1 VDARRT
7 ATLAA
12 QSVWRQRRRTWPAAV
27 GIAVGVAAMVA
38 MVAVGQGAERS
49 VVEKIQAMGS
59 DLVVVSA
66 GQVKLVAGRPRQ
78 VGNVTTLKLEDLRAV
93 QESCPSVARAV
104 AVQSRKLPLKWG
116 EFAAST
122 TVVGTGV
129 DFLAVR
135 NFALAQGRSFDDDEE
150 RAGLRVAVLGATVAR
165 NLFGE
170 RNPVGETLR
179 IDNVP
184 FEVVG
189 LLSAKGLDGN
199 GADQDDQILVP
210 LRTALRRLFN
220 LDHVN
225 NLYVQARPGLAAA
238 AVAELTDAIRERH
251 HLKEG
256 RPEDFTVQNQ
266 ADVLAAEEAAAKS
279 FTLLLG
285 AVAAVAL
292 LIGGVG
298 VLAVMLISV
307 KERTR
312 EIGLRRAI
320 GASRRDVLLQFVG
333 EALAIGVAGG
343 LFGLALGAG
352 SASGF
357 ALLGSWPVLLS
368 KSSAALAVAVS
379 TLVAVGFGAI
389 PARRAAAMDPA
400 NSLRSA

>member
-1 VDARRT
+1 MNARRM

-59 DLVVVSA
+59 ELVVVSA
-66 GQVKLVAGRPRQ
+66 GQVKLVAGRERQ
-78 VGNVTTLKLEDLRAV
+78 VGNVTTLRVEDLRAV
-93 QESCPSVARAV
+93 QEGCPSVARAV

-116 EFAAST
+116 ELAAST
-122 TVVGTGV
+122 TVVGTGA

-135 NFALAQGRSFDDDEE
+135 NYSVAQGRSFDEDEE
-150 RAGLRVAVLGATVAR
+150 RAGLRVAVLGPTVSR

-170 RNPVGETLR
+170 RSPLGETLR
-179 IDNVP
+179 VNNVP
-184 FEVVG
+184 FQVVG
-189 LLSAKGLDGN
+189 LLAPKGLDGN

-225 NLYVQARPGLAAA
+225 NLYVQARPGRAA
-238 AVAELTDAIRERH
+238 AVVGELTAILRERH
-251 HLKEG
+251 RLKEG
-256 RPEDFTVQNQ
+256 KPDDFTVQNQ
-266 ADVLAAEEAAAKS
+266 ADVLAAEAGAAQS
-279 FTLLLG
+279 FTLLLV

-307 KERTR
+307 RERVR

-320 GASRRDVLLQFVG
+320 GASRREVQLQFIG
-333 EALAIGVAGG
+333 EAVAIGLAGG
-343 LFGLALGAG
+343 VLGLALGAA

-357 ALLGSWPVLLS
+357 ALLGAWPGLLS
-368 KSSAALAVAVS
+368 GSSAALAIMGSTVVAG
-379 TLVAVGFGAI
+379 GFGVI
-389 PARRAAAMDPA
+389 PARRAASLDPA
-400 NSLRSA
+400 TSLRSA

>member
-1 VDARRT
+1 MNAARMTR
-7 ATLAA
+7 LAA

-59 DLVVVSA
+59 ELVVVSA

-78 VGNVTTLKLEDLRAV
+78 VGNVTTLRLEDVRAV
-93 QESCPSVARAV
+93 ASDCPSVARA
-104 AVQSRKLPLKWG
+104 APVQTRKLPLKWG
-116 EFAAST
+116 ELSSSSN
-122 TVVGTGV
+122 VVGTTPE
-129 DFLAVR
+129 FLVIR
-135 NFALAQGRSFDDDEE
+135 NFQVASGRFFDEDEE
-150 RAGLRVAVLGATVAR
+150 RAGMRVAVVGPTVAR

-170 RNPVGETLR
+170 RPALGESVR
-179 IDNVP
+179 IANVP
-184 FEVVG
+184 FEIVG
-189 LLSAKGLDGN
+189 VLAPKGLDGN
-199 GADQDDQILVP
+199 GADQDDQVLVP
-210 LRTALRRLFN
+210 MRTALRRIFN

-225 NLYVQARPGLAAA
+225 NIYVQAQPGRAA
-238 AVAELTDAIRERH
+238 AVVDELAGVLRDRH
-251 HLKEG
+251 RLKEG
-256 RPEDFTVQNQ
+256 KPDDFTIQNQ
-266 ADVLAAEEAAAKS
+266 ADVLAAEEATAQS

-307 KERTR
+307 RERVR

-320 GASRRDVLLQFVG
+320 GASRREVMLQFVG

-343 LFGLALGAG
+343 LLGLAIGGA

-357 ALLGSWPVLLS
+357 SLLGSWPVLLS
-368 KSSAALAVAVS
+368 ARSAALAIS
-379 TLVAVGFGAI
+379 ISIGVAVGFGAI
-389 PARRAAAMDPA
+389 PARRAASLDPA
-400 NSLRSA
+400 TSLRSA